1 MVISRSEFPY
11 DLVRIYETIIS
22 PVFYDVN
29 GSVKT
34 EICKEIKENIGDV
47 VWREVRNNIIP
58 MYNTIQKDIKNQ
70 F

>member
-11 DLVRIYETIIS
+11 DLVRIYENIIS
-22 PVFYDVN
+22 SVFYDVN
-29 GSVKT
+29 DNVKT
-34 EICKEIKENIGDV
+34 EIYKEIKENIGDL